1 MKAVFVEA
9 FAPVKSVQIREI
21 SNRPCLA
28 GEVCVRVAAVGLGFV
43 DGLKIQGLYQTKDPL
58 PFVPGMEFSGI
69 VQATGEGVSRFQLG
83 DRVFGL
89 AKRGALAEEIVI
101 PESEL
106 ARVPERL
113 SLPQAAA
120 VPMNYLTAAFA
131 LTERA
136 ALRPGE
142 TLLVLGAAGGTGT
155 AAIKIARMIGAHV
168 IAAASTEEKRLLA
181 LAEGADS
188 AIDYTDEKW
197 REALKSL
204 TNGRPVDVIF
214 DAVGGDISPIAFRT
228 LGWRG
233 RHLVVGFAAGQ
244 IPSLQFN
251 IALLKGA
258 SLMGVDSA
266 QIQKWEPE
274 LYATLMKQIGERLKI
289 RGSRT
294 AANSAISLQSISCR
308 LRGNEFTTGAGQGGC
323 LHCARGLAGLRSNP
337 SVRQPRTPGP
347 LGWSGGRTL
356 RSSSVGSLEEN
367 HACRFRRR
375 IGAVSRK
382 R

>member
-233 RHLVVGFAAGQ
+233 RHLVVGFAAGR

-266 QIQKWEPE
+266 QF
-274 LYATLMKQIGERLKI
+274 RS
-289 RGSRT
+289 GSPNYMR
-294 AANSAISLQSISCR
+294 
-308 LRGNEFTTGAGQGGC
+308 
-323 LHCARGLAGLRSNP
+323 RS
-337 SVRQPRTPGP
+337 
-347 LGWSGGRTL
+347 
-356 RSSSVGSLEEN
+356 
-367 HACRFRRR
+367 
-375 IGAVSRK
+375 
-382 R
+382 